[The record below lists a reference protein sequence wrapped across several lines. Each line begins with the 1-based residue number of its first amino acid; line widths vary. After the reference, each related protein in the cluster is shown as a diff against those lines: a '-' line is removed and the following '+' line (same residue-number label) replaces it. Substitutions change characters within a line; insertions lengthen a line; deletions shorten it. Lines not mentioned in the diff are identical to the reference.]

1 MPHGA
6 RRSDPDYVDTGWDR
20 RDRAA
25 SGSYSGRTA
34 DRGPADRGGGSRG
47 RGSRG
52 PGDRGP
58 AGRRPAPRGPRDR
71 PGLRQ
76 TWRRQ
81 SRMAKVGYIVAT
93 LVAVIAVA
101 ASLGGFA
108 IYRQLTGNITKVSVA
123 GLSGR
128 TIYGSLNVLVLGSQT
143 RLHQRGN
150 FGYDANPGTSNSDN
164 LLIIHLDATHTHAI
178 VLSIPRDTFVYEP
191 ACKERRY
198 VGTGTWPAQP
208 YPPGAIIDGALNIGG
223 PSCAVQ
229 TVEALTG
236 IRLDHFVEFN
246 FNSFRTM
253 VGQLGGVQVCVPP
266 GPGYHDSATNT
277 NLKPGKHW
285 LNYTAALQYVRDRHG
300 VGSGAQAGTDVA
312 RIELQQAFISSVV
325 QQVNSN
331 GLLTNLPKMLHIA
344 GTATKALTIDDSL
357 GSTVSLLRL
366 AQSLAHLKSKNVTLI
381 TMPST
386 MDTYNYPAYSS
397 HLMTVEPQDDVL
409 FQMIRTGQRW
419 TGALPVMPYSSVQVR
434 VVNATGQAG
443 LAYRTRTALRKLG
456 FDVISVADSTYSA
469 TTTVQ
474 YAGLAQADAAY
485 TVMSTLKAASS
496 GENTLPEPNSQAG
509 SPGPV
514 TLVLG
519 ADFAGVN
526 PAAIQKASG
535 TTTVGKHHKHKSGTG
550 GSPATAAG
558 QPAPSNSVGAI
569 QTRNAGASICSGLPS
584 AYAPGG

>member
-1 MPHGA
+1 MPHG
-6 RRSDPDYVDTGWDR
+6 SGR
-20 RDRAA
+20 RDPEYSDDRDHGGRRQDYRGPAP
-25 SGSYSGRTA
+25 SGSYHGRQ
-34 DRGPADRGGGSRG
+34 RGLG
-47 RGSRG
+47 RM
-52 PGDRGP
+52 
-58 AGRRPAPRGPRDR
+58 
-71 PGLRQ
+71 RQ
-76 TWRRQ
+76 VWRRQ
-81 SRMAKVGYIVAT
+81 RPVAKVGYVVAS
-93 LVAVIAVA
+93 LVAVAAVA
-101 ASLGGFA
+101 ASIGGFA
-108 IYRQLTGNITKVSVA
+108 IYRQLTGNITKVNVA

-128 TIYGSLNVLVLGSQT
+128 AVHGQLNILVLGSQT

-150 FGYDANPGTSNSDN
+150 FGYTANPGVSNSDN
-164 LLIIHLDATHTHAI
+164 LLIVHLDPTHTHAV

-198 VGTGTWPAQP
+198 IGTGVWPAQQ

-223 PSCAVQ
+223 PSCAVR

-266 GPGYHDSATNT
+266 GPGYHDQATNT

-300 VGSGAQAGTDVA
+300 VGAGAQAGEDLP

-325 QQVNSN
+325 QQVNSR
-331 GLLTNLPKMLHIA
+331 GLLSDFPRMLHIVS
-344 GTATKALTIDDSL
+344 TATKALTVDDGL
-357 GSTVSLLRL
+357 GSTTSLLRL
-366 AQSLAHLKSKNVTLI
+366 AESLAHLKSRNVTLI

-386 MDTYNYPAYSS
+386 MDTYNYPAYST

-409 FQMIRTGQRW
+409 FQMIRTGQPW
-419 TGALPVMPYSSVQVR
+419 TGGLPVQPYASVR
-434 VVNATGQAG
+434 VRVLNATGQSG
-443 LAYRTRTALRKLG
+443 LADRTRTALRKLG
-456 FDVISVADSTYSA
+456 FDVVSVGDTTYSA

-474 YAGLAQADAAY
+474 YAGLAQADSAY
-485 TVMSTLKAASS
+485 SVMTALKAAPT
-496 GENTLPEPNSQAG
+496 GHNTLLQPAPQAG

-526 PAAIQKASG
+526 PAAA
-535 TTTVGKHHKHKSGTG
+535 VKHHRHATG
-550 GSPATAAG
+550 STTNAG
-558 QPAPSNSVGAI
+558 QPTPSSSAGAV
-569 QTRNAGASICSGLPS
+569 QSRNAGASICSGLPP
-584 AYAPGG
+584 AYSPGG

>member
-6 RRSDPDYVDTGWDR
+6 RRRDSDYVDTGWDR
-20 RDRAA
+20 RDRPAG
-25 SGSYSGRTA
+25 GSYY
-34 DRGPADRGGGSRG
+34 DRGPADNARADRP
-47 RGSRG
+47 RPNRG
-52 PGDRGP
+52 PS
-58 AGRRPAPRGPRDR
+58 GRRPTPRDPR
-71 PGLRQ
+71 DMRGLRQ
-76 TWRRQ
+76 AWRRQ
-81 SRMAKVGYIVAT
+81 SRMAKVGYVVAS
-93 LVAVIAVA
+93 LVAVVAVA

-108 IYRQLTGNITKVSVA
+108 IYRQLTGNITKVQVA

-128 TIYGSLNVLVLGSQT
+128 TIYGSLNILVLGSQT
-143 RLHQRGN
+143 RLHQRGS
-150 FGYDANPGTSNSDN
+150 FGYDPNPGTSNSDN
-164 LLIIHLDATHTHAI
+164 LLIVHLDATHTHAI

-198 VGTGTWPAQP
+198 IGTGTWPAQS

-236 IRLDHFVEFN
+236 IRLDHFVEFD

-266 GPGYHDSATNT
+266 GPGYHDPATNT

-312 RIELQQAFISSVV
+312 RIQLQQAFISSVV

-331 GLLTNLPKMLHIA
+331 GLLSNSLKLLRVA
-344 GTATKALTIDDSL
+344 STATRALTIDDSL
-357 GSTVSLLRL
+357 GSTTSLIRL
-366 AQSLAHLKSKNVTLI
+366 AESLAHLKSKNVTLL

-409 FQMIRTGQRW
+409 FQMIRSGQRW
-419 TGALPVMPYSSVQVR
+419 TGALPVQPYSSVQVR
-434 VVNATGQAG
+434 VVNATGQTG

-456 FDVISVADSTYSA
+456 FDVVSVGDSTNST

-485 TVMSTLKAASS
+485 TVMTALKATSA
-496 GENTLPEPNSQAG
+496 GANTLAEPASQAG

-519 ADFAGVN
+519 TDFAGVN
-526 PAAIQKASG
+526 PAAIQRAAG
-535 TTTVGKHHKHKSGTG
+535 TTTVGKHHRHRTSGSGTVV
-550 GSPATAAG
+550 AG
-558 QPAPSNSVGAI
+558 QPSPSNSVGAV
-569 QTRNAGASICSGLPS
+569 QSRNAGASICSGLPS
-584 AYAPGG
+584 SYAP